1 MALPSSGTITL
12 NQIHTEVGG
21 GSGTTASLNDS
32 DLRALASVPSGQISF
47 SNFYGK
53 RYCTVAEWNAYCTSI
68 TSTTISGSSYSA
80 ITGWIRVTNLAA
92 SGTMWGTP
100 RDSNVH
106 GVTSDSALNRVVQH
120 MVGSSTEFSWL
131 VSNGVQAL
139 IYQRNY
145 GSYGTHTA
153 ATYNG
158 YTSLSYGTFDTNDL
172 YQCEWLYDGV
182 VYNRTTSGSPTVL
195 AVG

>member
-1 MALPSSGTITL
+1 MGLPSSGTITL
-12 NQIHTEVGG
+12 NQIHTEIGG

-47 SNFYGK
+47 SNFYNK
-53 RYCTVAEWNAYCTSI
+53 RYCTVAEWNTYCASK
-68 TSTTISGSSYSA
+68 TSTTITGSSYST

-100 RDSNVH
+100 RDSD

-131 VSNGVQAL
+131 VNNSVQAL

-145 GSYGTHTA
+145 GSWPTHNS

-158 YTSLSYGTFDTNDL
+158 YTSLPFGTFDTNDL
-172 YQCEWLYDGV
+172 YQCEWLYNGV
-182 VYNRTTSGSPTVL
+182 AYNRTTSGSPTVL
-195 AVG
+195 ALG